1 VFLINGSDGAALEAT
16 DRGLLYGDGLFET
29 IAVINGDMPLWD
41 RHIRRLQEGCRRLG
55 FDCPGE
61 DQLHQEAKSLVSDDS
76 RCVLRIVVTRGSGG
90 DAYRPPKATSPTRV
104 LHRRSWGPR
113 PESFWSQG
121 IRVRLCDTRL
131 AVGSPVA
138 GLKHLN
144 RLEQVLARREWDD
157 PDIPEGL
164 MLDDTGRVVEG
175 TMTNLFVQRGK
186 RLITPP
192 VDRCGVAGVMRGMVM
207 ELAHEAGL
215 ELEQGRLTLNDLDN
229 ADGLFVTNA
238 IIGIWPVRELD
249 TTSYEI
255 TAETRRLQSLLSG
268 IIGSRP

>member
-1 VFLINGSDGAALEAT
+1 
-16 DRGLLYGDGLFET
+16 
-29 IAVINGDMPLWD
+29 M
-41 RHIRRLQEGCRRLG
+41 
-55 FDCPGE
+55 
-61 DQLHQEAKSLVSDDS
+61 
-76 RCVLRIVVTRGSGG
+76 
-90 DAYRPPKATSPTRV
+90 
-104 LHRRSWGPR
+104 
-113 PESFWSQG
+113 
-121 IRVRLCDTRL
+121 
-131 AVGSPVA
+131 GSPVA

-186 RLITPP
+186 RLITPA